1 MDRLP
6 ELIASIAALITSVA
20 ALIEALKPRKKRKK

>member
-6 ELIASIAALITSVA
+6 ELIASIAALIA
-20 ALIEALKPRKKRKK
+20 ATTGLIKVLKPEKKRKK

>member
-6 ELIASIAALITSVA
+6 ELIASIAALIAAVA
-20 ALIEALKPRKKRKK
+20 GLIEALKPRKKRRK